1 MSTGNKTLTPAE
13 NSLVDCF
20 RELGRI
26 EKGTATWDEGIKQVW
41 GKIYECP
48 QSLKHLRRLERY
60 DPQDRND
67 FEVVAR
73 IDERIHDRLRGNA
86 IPKFIEKLE
95 DDLYEQSPEQIIVRL
110 NGWLR
115 KLGGFIAQDMFKEIT
130 EGRQQFDSLDDP
142 LFNDKNEVPTL
153 GDSQEAPTL
162 NSLNEQIK
170 QDQGAKKADLDRA
183 LREYIEADP
192 DGILRGNYPGE
203 EDGDHYKYANLQEVA
218 KRRLLQDSP
227 QTWQA
232 ISQGFNV
239 PFSTIS
245 SYGNTNLNTVLLWVF
260 IQKIDQHQG
269 KLWWNVIEKD
279 PTNDLKDLHLPNL
292 PACHSQYLAQE
303 LLLKSPPKKMST
315 LAREFKIP
323 TKKLQ
328 KFWDEQCLKHLWLMV

>member
-1 MSTGNKTLTPAE
+1 MSTNAKTVTPAE
-13 NSLVDCF
+13 QQLVNYLQ
-20 RELGRI
+20 ELGKLQKDTPEWN
-26 EKGTATWDEGIKQVW
+26 EKFNQVW
-41 GKIYECP
+41 NQIYKYP
-48 QSLKHLRRLERY
+48 YILRHLQRLERY
-60 DPQDRND
+60 DPKDRND
-67 FEVVAR
+67 FEIIAR
-73 IDERIHDRLRGNA
+73 INEHIHVRLRGNA
-86 IPKFIEKLE
+86 ISSLIKVLG
-95 DDLYEQSPEQIIVRL
+95 DDLYKQSSEQVIVRVKGL
-110 NGWLR
+110 LR
-115 KLGGFIAQDMFKEIT
+115 KIGKHVAQDIFREIKNKQQRVVSLNAPQYNNEKEGSTMIET
-130 EGRQQFDSLDDP
+130 FVPPNLDFLDDVIRQ
-142 LFNDKNEVPTL
+142 D
-153 GDSQEAPTL
+153 QEALKANL
-162 NSLNEQIK
+162 NQ
-170 QDQGAKKADLDRA
+170 A
-183 LREYIEADP
+183 LHSYIEIDP
-192 DGILRGNYPGE
+192 DGILRSYYPGKE
-203 EDGDHYKYANLQEVA
+203 EDGYQHASLWEVA
-218 KRRLLQDSP
+218 KRRLLQDPP